1 VLEANRVLTI
11 MKLTKYEMMMEL
23 LDQAQEPGAK
33 VGAWDANG
41 GPNQLWHFETSSG
54 GVSQSY
60 GQQYQQQQQ
69 SYGSV
74 SGYKCDYTLNELC
87 RVFIVIS
94 VQFSTY
100 KCIAQLSK
108 MSHCAL
114 QEANIKPIF
123 KSTPETVVRDA
134 LVVQVCWEAVLHT

>member
-1 VLEANRVLTI
+1 
-11 MKLTKYEMMMEL
+11 MMMKL

-69 SYGSV
+69 QSYGSV
-74 SGYKCDYTLNELC
+74 SGYKCDYTLCSEKNTHSH
-87 RVFIVIS
+87 F
-94 VQFSTY
+94 
-100 KCIAQLSK
+100 LSY
-108 MSHCAL
+108 L
-114 QEANIKPIF
+114 RE
-123 KSTPETVVRDA
+123 
-134 LVVQVCWEAVLHT
+134 